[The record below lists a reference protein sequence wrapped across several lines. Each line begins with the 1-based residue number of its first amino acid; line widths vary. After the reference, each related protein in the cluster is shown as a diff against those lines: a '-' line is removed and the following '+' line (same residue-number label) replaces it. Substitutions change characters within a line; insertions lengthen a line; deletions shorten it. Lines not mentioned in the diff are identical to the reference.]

1 MITRPEPKT
10 AAEAL
15 EIWRKGVQYLG
26 DDPMMTPEDLYADA
40 NRVLQLAEIEQKPL
54 EELVSDE
61 TERQQLV
68 DDAKTFDDIFDNEGL
83 FERPIYPDEDPGP
96 APGFFVLCKL
106 EFIGALREYPQ
117 KWPTV

>member
-40 NRVLQLAEIEQKPL
+40 NRVLQLAEIE
-54 EELVSDE
+54 
-61 TERQQLV
+61 
-68 DDAKTFDDIFDNEGL
+68 
-83 FERPIYPDEDPGP
+83 
-96 APGFFVLCKL
+96 
-106 EFIGALREYPQ
+106 
-117 KWPTV
+117 